1 MEQGGERMS
10 EDFQNGNGG
19 NMDKIREV
27 VMAAAQKAGVPV
39 VEHFDGA
46 GHIAESVHEPPLI
59 FTDECLA
66 GMIVAF
72 DGGDMT
78 TFRRLYDEA
87 LNERF
92 EAGLQ
97 YAVDTVGEWH
107 RP

>member
-1 MEQGGERMS
+1 MS
-10 EDFQNGNGG
+10 ECRMHYGVSGEILLDPVKKQPDTSANGG
-19 NMDKIREV
+19 D
-27 VMAAAQKAGVPV
+27 
-39 VEHFDGA
+39 
-46 GHIAESVHEPPLI
+46 SVHESKLI

-92 EAGLQ
+92 EAGIE
-97 YAVDTVGEWH
+97 YAKDNINELK
-107 RP
+107 PECP

>member
-1 MEQGGERMS
+1 MS

-27 VMAAAQKAGVPV
+27 VMATAQKADVPL
-39 VEHFDGA
+39 VEYFDGA
-46 GHIAESVHEPPLI
+46 GHVAEGVHEPPLI

-72 DGGDMT
+72 DGGDMKK
-78 TFRRLYDEA
+78 FRELYDRA

>member
-1 MEQGGERMS
+1 MS
-10 EDFQNGNGG
+10 EDEN
-19 NMDKIREV
+19 
-27 VMAAAQKAGVPV
+27 
-39 VEHFDGA
+39 
-46 GHIAESVHEPPLI
+46 VHGSGLS

-78 TFRRLYDEA
+78 TFRKLYDGA
-87 LNERF
+87 MNERF